1 MVDSLVWNDYSK
13 LYLEEMW
20 KLLKQHS
27 SNAGWT
33 SRSGS
38 ISWDLLFLSL
48 ILSVPKSWKM
58 AFKIEGL
65 TVFID
70 KKHHSSRV
78 RNKKKPRAWRSST
91 PERKNPMPEKKKTR
105 LSLFQR
111 PPGFAG
117 FLAHLLFGFLLVL
130 SYDKCLWIFFS
141 AQLLFTDRCD
151 VKCPSTGNP

>member
-13 LYLEEMW
+13 LYLEEMR

-78 RNKKKPRAWRSST
+78 RNHKNLGAWRLST

-111 PPGFAG
+111 PPGLPVFVGAFAWA
-117 FLAHLLFGFLLVL
+117 FCSFCHTISVFGF
-130 SYDKCLWIFFS
+130 FFLRS
-141 AQLLFTDRCD
+141 CYSQPLRR
-151 VKCPSTGNP
+151 